1 MNRPL
6 AIARPYARA
15 VFEAARDTDQLTQWH
30 DSLALAAAV
39 AKDEQVS
46 RLLANPLVIPQ
57 DLVELILDTIGS
69 QTRVDL
75 RPLLVIMAENRRLAA
90 LSDVAEEFGRL
101 KADHDR
107 TQQVEVTSAVELTPA
122 QKQAL
127 EQKLGERFG
136 RTIDAVYSVD
146 ENLIGGMRV
155 SAGDT
160 VQDASMRDQLRRL
173 AEAINQA

>member
-15 VFEAARDTDQLTQWH
+15 VFEAARDTDQLTQWQE
-30 DSLALAAAV
+30 SLALAAAV
-39 AKDEQVS
+39 ARDAQVS
-46 RLLANPLVIPQ
+46 RLLTNPLVSPD
-57 DLVELILDTIGS
+57 DLLELILDTIGS

-90 LSDVAEEFGRL
+90 LPDVAEGFDLL
-101 KADHDR
+101 KAEHDR
-107 TQQVEVTSAVELTPA
+107 SQPVEVTSAVELSPA

-127 EQKLGERFG
+127 EQKLGERYG
-136 RTIDAVYSVD
+136 RTIDAVYRVD